1 MNTIFKDF
9 FNDIKYAFKVLPEY
23 LPIVIFLS
31 FVFGAFY
38 GAFYGLE
45 TLLVFLGIWAL
56 VFILLPFFI
65 FILGITNHIF
75 GLEKDN
81 K

>member
-1 MNTIFKDF
+1 MNAIFKDF
-9 FNDIKYAFKVLPEY
+9 VDDIKNAFKILPEY

-31 FVFGAFY
+31 FVFGTFY

-45 TLLVFLGIWAL
+45 TFLVFLGIWAL

-75 GLEKDN
+75 SLEKDN